1 MGRERRRKQHPL
13 PLQKP
18 ARLPGLYSFTLGLK
32 VAEAN
37 NALALKKGLEGKEI
51 SISGLRIKAVSKC
64 KFTFPLSNHYVFTSI
79 STQWITEMFCLETLM
94 VGVGS
99 QQPTHSNGSRREV
112 PEEPIKRSWIFQ
124 EQQLHQP
131 IIAREI
137 TKQER
142 SAEKKTHFRRR
153 GRQRFSRSRYTFI
166 YVQAWHLQ
174 TKKMKIR
181 L

>member
-1 MGRERRRKQHPL
+1 MGRERRENKHPFPLKQ
-13 PLQKP
+13 P
-18 ARLPGLYSFTLGLK
+18 ARLPGLYSFTLGLR

-112 PEEPIKRSWIFQ
+112 PEEPIKRSRIFQ
-124 EQQLHQP
+124 ERQLHQP
-131 IIAREI
+131 IIACEI
-137 TKQER
+137 TKCER
-142 SAEKKTHFRRR
+142 SAEKKAFQA
-153 GRQRFSRSRYTFI
+153 QRKAAI
-166 YVQAWHLQ
+166 
-174 TKKMKIR
+174 
-181 L
+181 

>member
-1 MGRERRRKQHPL
+1 MGRERRRNKHPF
-13 PLQKP
+13 PLQQP
-18 ARLPGLYSFTLGLK
+18 ARLPRLYSFTLGLR

-37 NALALKKGLEGKEI
+37 NTLALKKGLEGKEI
-51 SISGLRIKAVSKC
+51 SISGLWIKAVSKC

-112 PEEPIKRSWIFQ
+112 PEKPIKRSWIFQ

-137 TKQER
+137 TKNER
-142 SAEKKTHFRRR
+142 SAGKKAFQA
-153 GRQRFSRSRYTFI
+153 QRKAAI
-166 YVQAWHLQ
+166 
-174 TKKMKIR
+174 
-181 L
+181 